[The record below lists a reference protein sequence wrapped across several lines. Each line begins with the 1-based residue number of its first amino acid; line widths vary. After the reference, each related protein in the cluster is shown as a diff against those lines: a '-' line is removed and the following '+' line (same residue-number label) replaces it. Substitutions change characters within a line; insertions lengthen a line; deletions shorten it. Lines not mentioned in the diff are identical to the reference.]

1 MIIHNADMVNMPQAA
16 GQANV
21 AREITIE
28 VTRPESEAEQEQKV
42 RGADRTEEADRA
54 GGTGD
59 DEERRLEAL
68 ARRESQRENVIA
80 RSEDGDTLQVERQLA
95 DIKDEDIGEVVMR
108 QGQMI
113 SQQIPPETQG
123 EAEDEEDFAVAEA
136 GGALTG
142 QAAAEEAREGTG
154 TQTAAAG
161 DRQAQEA
168 GEAAS
173 ANDTSAQVNE
183 AQAEMTSETAAE
195 QAGELRTQ
203 TLEQLSQAQVESTEA
218 ETTAAADEAA
228 QQEGA
233 AAGTPTRETE
243 AATASRT
250 AEQDFQAQTSSN
262 YIGISDDRLEQMYR
276 EGEISRQDYEKEI
289 EARKA
294 SREKMNEE
302 EERFSKEM
310 NGFERLERQTQQ
322 NSDAIRQATSNN
334 ASDTLTAKERLD
346 IIEDLQDAKAK
357 DDNRKEEAREV
368 WQSQFQG

>member
-1 MIIHNADMVNMPQAA
+1 MIIHNADMVNIPQAA
-16 GQANV
+16 GQANA

-42 RGADRTEEADRA
+42 RGADRPEEADRA
-54 GGTGD
+54 GRTGD

-108 QGQMI
+108 QGQMM
-113 SQQIPPETQG
+113 SQQVSSEPQG
-123 EAEDEEDFAVAEA
+123 EAEDEEDFAVTESDR
-136 GGALTG
+136 ALNG
-142 QAAAEEAREGTG
+142 QAATEEVREGTDA
-154 TQTAAAG
+154 QTAAAG

-168 GEAAS
+168 DEAAS

-183 AQAEMTSETAAE
+183 AQAEMTSEAAAE

-218 ETTAAADEAA
+218 ETVAAADEAA
-228 QQEGA
+228 QQEA
-233 AAGTPTRETE
+233 AAVGTPAREIE

-294 SREKMNEE
+294 SREEMNEE

-310 NGFERLERQTQQ
+310 NGFERIERQTQQ
-322 NSDAIRQATSNN
+322 NSDAIRQATSDN